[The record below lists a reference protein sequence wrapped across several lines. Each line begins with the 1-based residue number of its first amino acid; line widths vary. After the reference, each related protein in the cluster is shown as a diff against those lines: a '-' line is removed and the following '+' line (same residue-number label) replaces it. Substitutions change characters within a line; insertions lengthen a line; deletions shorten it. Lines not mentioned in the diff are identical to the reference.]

1 MKKISVVVIGFVG
14 LVFWGL
20 LAGMVWWKGA
30 TGAPSKNEENVSF
43 LITKGSGAEKIGRN
57 LKETGLIKSAFAFKV
72 YLQVYG
78 LATKVPPG
86 EFELTGNLT
95 LGEIV
100 ETLLKGPTELWIT
113 VPEGLRREEVV
124 EKFIEGLGLT
134 DEEAV
139 SLRKEFLAESVG
151 MEGYLFPDTYLFP
164 KDIQASR
171 VVNVMRSTF
180 EKKFPGGSEEAVILA
195 SILERET
202 LTAKERPV
210 VAGILMNRLNN
221 DWPLQ
226 ADATIQYAL
235 GEPGKWWP
243 RPLTRADLEINSLY
257 NTYKFIGLPPGPIA
271 NPGLTS
277 LNAAANPEETE
288 YWYYIHDTDGVIH
301 YAETLEEHNQNVQ
314 MYLR

>member
-1 MKKISVVVIGFVG
+1 MVFVLFVSVGFVG
-14 LVFWGL
+14 GL
-20 LAGMVWWKGA
+20 VWWRGV
-30 TGAPSKNEENVSF
+30 TGAPSQGTEELSF
-43 LITKGSGAEKIGRN
+43 LITKGSGAEKVGKN
-57 LKETGLIKSAFAFKV
+57 LKEQGIIKSALALKI
-72 YLQVYG
+72 YLQMKG
-78 LATKVPPG
+78 LATKIPPG
-86 EFELTGNLT
+86 EFKLARNLT
-95 LGEIV
+95 LGELV
-100 ETLLKGPTELWIT
+100 DTLMKGPTELWVT

-124 EKFIEGLGLT
+124 EKFIEGLELQG
-134 DEEAV
+134 EKAV
-139 SLRKEFLAESVG
+139 NFRNEFLAESEG

-164 KDIQASR
+164 ADVGASR
-171 VVNVMRSTF
+171 VVSVLRSTF
-180 EKKFPGGSEEAVILA
+180 DMKFSDSSERVVILA

-235 GEPGKWWP
+235 GEPGEWWP

-277 LNAAANPEETE
+277 LNAAANPEETD
-288 YWYYIHDTDGVIH
+288 YWYYIHDNSGVIH

-314 MYLR
+314 KYLR

>member
-1 MKKISVVVIGFVG
+1 MKKVSFVVIALVGFLLVSLVG
-14 LVFWGL
+14 GL
-20 LAGMVWWKGA
+20 IWWKGI
-30 TGAPSKNEENVSF
+30 TGVPGKSGDKISF
-43 LITKGSGAEKIGRN
+43 LITKGSGAEKIGNN
-57 LKETGLIKSAFAFKV
+57 LKEAGLIKSSLAFKI
-72 YLQVYG
+72 YLQVHG

-86 EFELTGNLT
+86 EFELAGNLT
-95 LGEIV
+95 LEELV
-100 ETLLKGPTELWIT
+100 AALLKGPTELWVT

-124 EKFIEGLGLT
+124 EKFIEGLGLQG
-134 DEEAV
+134 EEAIGF
-139 SLRKEFLAESVG
+139 RKEFLAESAG

-164 KDIQASR
+164 KDVNASR
-171 VVNVMRSTF
+171 VVSVLRSTF
-180 EKKFPGGSEEAVILA
+180 DKKFPDSSERVVILA

-235 GEPGKWWP
+235 GEPGEWWP
-243 RPLTRADLEINSLY
+243 RPLTRADLETNSPY
-257 NTYKFIGLPPGPIA
+257 NTYKFIGLPPGPIS

-277 LNAAANPEETE
+277 LDAAANPEETD
-288 YWYYIHDTDGVIH
+288 YWYYIHDNDGVIH

-314 MYLR
+314 KYLR